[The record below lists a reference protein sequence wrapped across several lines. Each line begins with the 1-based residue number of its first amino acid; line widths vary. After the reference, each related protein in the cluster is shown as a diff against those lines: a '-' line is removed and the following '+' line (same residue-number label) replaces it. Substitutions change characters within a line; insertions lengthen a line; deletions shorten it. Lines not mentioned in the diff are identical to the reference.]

1 MGAAERPDYGC
12 GMVIT
17 DPAATPSPPLLARLW
32 PQLADRLAHRVGP
45 DLMDCALAAG
55 CFAAFTVPVLLGV
68 GPAHPHD
75 QEAAFGA
82 LAAAPLVFE
91 ALRSGASGFVLKDTQ
106 PEKLLDAIRIVA
118 AGEALLA
125 PAITRRLIPEFARR
139 PRAAAPSAGDVLAP
153 LIARRRWPITVLLVV
168 AAVYVAAALADVA
181 FTPFVSNAGPNLAI
195 AAFTAAGLSRRS
207 WSLTA
212 AVVAG
217 AVTWASLPV
226 ALHLYPGHDQDAV
239 QLVAV
244 IVGWLAGDMAR
255 AVREYRQQLQSAQR
269 RRVVD
274 ELQLARAEERLRLS
288 REVHDVVSHS
298 LSAIAVQA
306 GVARLVFDEQPDQ
319 AGAAL
324 SAIET
329 ASRSALEELRALLRQ
344 IRDPQDADE
353 AAAPTLSDLPAL
365 VGKLRRAGLDVSH
378 RSTGQPRPYGTALEL
393 SAYRI
398 AQEALTNVT
407 KHATGARARVEIGH
421 GADELTVAV
430 TDDGGQN
437 PARSAAGEGLGI
449 PGMRE
454 RAELLGGTLT
464 AGPAPGGGF
473 TVCAW
478 LPVRGSR

>member
-1 MGAAERPDYGC
+1 MGAGKRPDYVY

-17 DPAATPSPPLLARLW
+17 DPAATPRPPLLARLW
-32 PQLADRLAHRVGP
+32 PQLADRLANRVGP
-45 DLMDCALAAG
+45 DLMDGALAAG

-68 GPAHPHD
+68 GPAHPHGP
-75 QEAAFGA
+75 EAAFGA
-82 LAAAPLVFE
+82 MAAAPL
-91 ALRSGASGFVLKDTQ
+91 
-106 PEKLLDAIRIVA
+106 IV
-118 AGEALLA
+118 
-125 PAITRRLIPEFARR
+125 
-139 PRAAAPSAGDVLAP
+139 
-153 LIARRRWPITVLLVV
+153 RRRWPVTVLFVV

-195 AAFTAAGLSRRS
+195 AVFTAAGRGRRP

-217 AVTWASLPV
+217 AATWASLPV
-226 ALHLYPGHDQDAV
+226 AVHLYPDHDQDAV

-244 IVGWLAGDMAR
+244 IVGWVAGDMAR
-255 AVREYRQQLQSAQR
+255 AIREYRQQLQLVQR
-269 RRVVD
+269 RRAVE

-306 GVARLVFDEQPDQ
+306 GVARLVFAEQPDQ

-329 ASRSALEELRALLRQ
+329 ASRSALDELRKLLRQ
-344 IRDPQDADE
+344 IRDSQDGDGDE

-365 VGKLRRAGLDVSH
+365 IGRLRRAGLDVSWH
-378 RSTGQPRPYGTALEL
+378 STGEPRTYGTAVEL

-398 AQEALTNVT
+398 TQEALTNVT
-407 KHATGARARVEIGH
+407 KHAGRARAQVEIGR
-421 GADELTVAV
+421 GTDELTIAV
-430 TDDGGQN
+430 TDDGGPN
-437 PARSAAGEGLGI
+437 PGRSAATGGLGI
-449 PGMRE
+449 RGMRE

-473 TVCAW
+473 AVVARIPAAG
-478 LPVRGSR
+478 LR